1 MEIAQLRAIRELGE
15 RGSIAAV
22 AAARR
27 VTPSSISQ
35 QIAALQRQSSTPLT
49 YKRGGRTVLTLS
61 GQALADA
68 AVDVEVAMTRA
79 RETLARFPDEA
90 GGAVAVAAFHS
101 AGLAL
106 FGRLLAA
113 TADTGGPTL
122 ALSDFDVA
130 QAEFPS
136 LATDHDLVIAHR
148 LAGSRAWS
156 ASVQVQPLFF
166 EPLDI
171 AVRRD
176 HPLASERVIRASQ
189 LRGVDW
195 VAVHEGFPLEQA
207 LAVIATIS
215 GQSAAVSHRI
225 NDFLIAAD
233 VVASSGSIALMPRFT
248 TDPRH
253 RPDVVL
259 RPLDVPGIGRYVD
272 CLARPEA
279 LERRATRTVL
289 DHIQRIAAGL
299 SSRGAE

>member
-22 AAARR
+22 AAARS
-27 VTPSSISQ
+27 VTPSSVSQ
-35 QIAALQRQSSTPLT
+35 QITALQRQSPTPLT
-49 YKRGGRTVLTLS
+49 YKKGGRTVLTPS

-79 RETLARFPDEA
+79 HETLKNFREDTV
-90 GGAVAVAAFHS
+90 GTVSVAAFHS

-106 FGRLLAA
+106 FGRLISA
-113 TADTGGPTL
+113 TVGSERLRL

-130 QAEFPS
+130 QTAFPS
-136 LATDHDLVIAHR
+136 LTTDHDLVIAHR
-148 LAGSRAWS
+148 LAGSKAWP
-156 ASVQVQPLFF
+156 ASLLAHPLFF
-166 EPLDI
+166 EPLDVAI
-171 AVRRD
+171 RRD
-176 HPLASERVIRASQ
+176 HPLASESVIHPTQ
-189 LRGVDW
+189 LRGAEW

-207 LAVIATIS
+207 LMVIATVS
-215 GQSAAVSHRI
+215 GQTARVAHRI
-225 NDFLIAAD
+225 NDFLIAAQIIASTD
-233 VVASSGSIALMPRFT
+233 SVALLPRFT

-259 RPLDVPGIGRYVD
+259 RPLDVPEIGRHID

-289 DHIQRIAAGL
+289 NHIRQIATEL
-299 SSRGAE
+299 SSHSAE

>member
-1 MEIAQLRAIRELGE
+1 MEIAQLRAIREIGE

-27 VTPSSISQ
+27 VTPSSVSQ
-35 QIAALQRQSSTPLT
+35 QISALQRQSPTPLT
-49 YKRGGRTVLTLS
+49 YKKGGRTRLTPS

-68 AVDVEVAMTRA
+68 AGDVEVAMTRA
-79 RETLARFPDEA
+79 QEILQNFRDEA
-90 GGAVAVAAFHS
+90 IGTVAVAAFHS

-106 FGRLLAA
+106 FGRLLSV
-113 TADTGGPTL
+113 TNGSDQPRV

-130 QAEFPS
+130 QSIFPT
-136 LATDHDLVIAHR
+136 LTADHDLVIAHR
-148 LAGSRAWS
+148 LPGSRAWPTS
-156 ASVQVQPLFF
+156 LRTRPLFF

-176 HPLASERVIRASQ
+176 HPLARESVIHPSQ
-189 LRGVDW
+189 LDGVEW

-207 LAVIATIS
+207 LNVIATIS
-215 GQSAAVSHRI
+215 GQTALVSHRI

-233 VVASSGSIALMPRFT
+233 VVASSDSIALLPRFT
-248 TDPRH
+248 TQRRH
-253 RPDVVL
+253 SPDVVL
-259 RPLDVPGIGRYVD
+259 RPLDVPGIGRHID

-289 DHIQRIAAGL
+289 NHIRQIAGEL
-299 SSRGAE
+299 SSQGAS